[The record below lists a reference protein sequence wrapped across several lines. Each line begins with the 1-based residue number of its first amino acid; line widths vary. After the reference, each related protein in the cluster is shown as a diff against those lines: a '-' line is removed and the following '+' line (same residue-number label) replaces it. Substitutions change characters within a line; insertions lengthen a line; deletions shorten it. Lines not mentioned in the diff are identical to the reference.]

1 MPISR
6 PVLLA
11 LLAAL
16 LAMATFYAASGAQRA
31 SSEPETASF
40 APEPEPEPEPERA
53 PAPAPAPKPE
63 APAPQRGASKQ
74 QAAGED
80 VKQQPTAREDAK
92 PEQAAANRRE
102 ARRQRGQRGERA
114 EKRRRAERRPAPLP
128 PELRVDG
135 LPRPVARALAAKRT
149 IVLFFRQAAADDSAT
164 AAALAGARKVKGVA
178 VFSAPIERLA
188 RYSAVIS
195 GLGVAQAPAI
205 AIVGR
210 DRQAQLVEGFVDA
223 GTLRQ
228 LVMDAR

>member
-6 PVLLA
+6 PLLLA

-16 LAMATFYAASGAQRA
+16 LAMATFFAATGAQRA
-31 SSEPETASF
+31 SSEPETASST
-40 APEPEPEPEPERA
+40 PEPAADPGSA
-53 PAPAPAPKPE
+53 SKAPKPE
-63 APAPQRGASKQ
+63 PAPPQRGA
-74 QAAGED
+74 
-80 VKQQPTAREDAK
+80 REQGKPREGAK
-92 PEQAAANRRE
+92 DKQAAADRSEARSQPVERDRRPNRR
-102 ARRQRGQRGERA
+102 RGAERA
-114 EKRRRAERRPAPLP
+114 PAPLP

-149 IVLFFRQAAADDSAT
+149 ILLVFRQGAADDSAT
-164 AAALAGARKVKGVA
+164 AAVRAGTRGIKGVTI
-178 VFSAPIERLA
+178 FSAPIERLG

-228 LVMDAR
+228 LVLDAR

>member
-16 LAMATFYAASGAQRA
+16 LAVATFYAASGSQRA
-31 SSEPETASF
+31 SSEPERASF
-40 APEPEPEPEPERA
+40 APQPEPAPEA
-53 PAPAPAPKPE
+53 SKPQ

-74 QAAGED
+74 QPA
-80 VKQQPTAREDAK
+80 ARENAK
-92 PEQAAANRRE
+92 AEQAGADRRE
-102 ARRQRGQRGERA
+102 ARRERAQRGERA
-114 EKRRRAERRPAPLP
+114 AERRRAQRAPAPLP

-149 IVLFFRQAAADDSAT
+149 IVLFFRQGAVDDAAT
-164 AAALAGARKVKGVA
+164 AAALAGARGVKGVA
-178 VFSAPIERLA
+178 VFSASIERLA

>member
-6 PVLLA
+6 PLLLM

-31 SSEPETASF
+31 PSEPETASF
-40 APEPEPEPEPERA
+40 APDAEPAPGASRPEPPP
-53 PAPAPAPKPE
+53 P
-63 APAPQRGASKQ
+63 PQRASEQPGAS
-74 QAAGED
+74 ED
-80 VKQQPTAREDAK
+80 ARQSSAREDAQA
-92 PEQAAANRRE
+92 EQAAADRRE
-102 ARRQRGQRGERA
+102 ARRERAQRGERA
-114 EKRRRAERRPAPLP
+114 EKRGRAQRGPAPLP

-149 IVLFFRQAAADDSAT
+149 IVLFFRQGAADDSAT

-178 VFSAPIERLA
+178 VLSAPIERLA

-210 DRQAQLVEGFVDA
+210 DREAQLVEGFIDA

>member
-6 PVLLA
+6 PLLLA

-16 LAMATFYAASGAQRA
+16 LAVATFYAATGAQRA

-40 APEPEPEPEPERA
+40 APEPPAPGSV
-53 PAPAPAPKPE
+53 PAPARAPKPDQ
-63 APAPQRGASKQ
+63 APSDRGAAK
-74 QAAGED
+74 QAA
-80 VKQQPTAREDAK
+80 PREDAK
-92 PEQAAANRRE
+92 DKRVAADRRDARSQPVERDRRPNRR
-102 ARRQRGQRGERA
+102 RGAERA
-114 EKRRRAERRPAPLP
+114 PAPLP

-149 IVLFFRQAAADDSAT
+149 ILLVFRQGAADDSAT
-164 AAALAGARKVKGVA
+164 AAVRAGTRGIKGVTI
-178 VFSAPIERLA
+178 FSAPIQRLG

-210 DRQAQLVEGFVDA
+210 DRQARLVEGFIDA

-228 LVMDAR
+228 LVLDAR

>member
-6 PVLLA
+6 PLLLA

-16 LAMATFYAASGAQRA
+16 LAMATFYAATGAQRA
-31 SSEPETASF
+31 SSEPDTASF
-40 APEPEPEPEPERA
+40 APEPA
-53 PAPAPAPKPE
+53 AKAPKPE
-63 APAPQRGASKQ
+63 QAPSEPGAPKQ
-74 QAAGED
+74 GTSRADAEDKQVAAD
-80 VKQQPTAREDAK
+80 RRDARSQPAERE
-92 PEQAAANRRE
+92 RRPD
-102 ARRQRGQRGERA
+102 
-114 EKRRRAERRPAPLP
+114 KRRRAERAHAPLP

-149 IVLFFRQAAADDSAT
+149 IVLVFRQGAADDSAT
-164 AAALAGARKVKGVA
+164 AAARAGTRGLKGVT
-178 VFSAPIERLA
+178 VISAPIERLA